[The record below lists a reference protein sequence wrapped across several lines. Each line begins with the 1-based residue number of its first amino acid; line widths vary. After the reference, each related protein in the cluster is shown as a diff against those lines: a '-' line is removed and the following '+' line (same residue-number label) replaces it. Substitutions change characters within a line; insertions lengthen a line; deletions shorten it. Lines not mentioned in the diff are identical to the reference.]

1 MRCAIY
7 ARVSTSDQTSDNQ
20 LPALRTL
27 AHARGMEIVA
37 EISETMSG
45 AKKARPGLTK
55 LLQGA
60 HRGEYQAV
68 LVVAIDRLGRSM
80 QGVINTVLDLDRRN
94 VQVISL
100 REPWLE
106 MGGPTRE
113 LLLSIF
119 GWVAQQERQSIIDRT
134 NAGLAR
140 ARAEGKRL
148 GRPRASVDLAVA
160 RRLIDQGTSVRRLA
174 EELRVSVSTAH
185 GIAARVRKS
194 SRADAQEVP
203 AVSAL

>member
-7 ARVSTSDQTSDNQ
+7 ARVSTTDQTNDNQ

-27 AHARGMEIVA
+27 AQARGMEIVA

-68 LVVAIDRLGRSM
+68 LVVALDRLGRSM

-148 GRPRASVDLAVA
+148 GRPRVSVDLAVA

-174 EELRVSVSTAH
+174 EALRVSVSTAH